1 VALDFTHALPYLLDV
16 MEQIYTGIL
25 ILNKRKREKDSSIF
39 FTYILVSLLCLC
51 PSGMNMMKMK

>member
-25 ILNKRKREKDSSIF
+25 ILNKRKREK
-39 FTYILVSLLCLC
+39 V
-51 PSGMNMMKMK
+51 KKRK